1 VYLSSLLSDSVSP
14 RRSKGKST
22 LSRRSF
28 GNVCRRKGCGYVE
41 ETGDNAE
48 RRCPR
53 CDMKLWAK
61 PEVRHVRF
69 HDLRHTTATLLLR
82 AGVPLV
88 AVQKVLRHEDPK
100 LTAETY
106 GHLEHDFLR
115 AEIDRLKVDGMPS
128 APDMPRALA
137 LAGNRGTPAGPK
149 SAGRSKS
156 LAHRRQNSSQEEHLQ
171 ERAILDSNQWP
182 SAPEADALSI

>member
-1 VYLSSLLSDSVSP
+1 
-14 RRSKGKST
+14 
-22 LSRRSF
+22 
-28 GNVCRRKGCGYVE
+28 
-41 ETGDNAE
+41 
-48 RRCPR
+48 
-53 CDMKLWAK
+53 MKLWAK
-61 PEVRHVRF
+61 PKVRLVRF

-128 APDMPRALA
+128 APQMRSAVAEEGLRI
-137 LAGNRGTPAGPK
+137 RGTPAGPT
-149 SAGRSKS
+149 SAGGHKTLR
-156 LAHRRQNSSQEEHLQ
+156 HRRQKSSQEEQLR
-171 ERAILDSNQWP
+171 ECAISDSNRWP